1 MLAAPCGA
9 DARSDKGGMMG
20 TRTEFAYGD
29 GTVSFTLPE
38 GMEALTLLPQKI
50 QGLKDPVG
58 AVAEALARP
67 TGSASLLSLLR
78 EKKPRSIT
86 VVVNDETRPTPYTAI
101 FPPLLKVFEEAG
113 IKDDQVVFVIAT
125 GIHEPQSDELNSR
138 LYGAGMTKRFRFVNH
153 VATDTASCVDLG
165 KTSSGYDCKI
175 NRLAVDCDFLITI
188 GVVMPHYFAGFS
200 GGRKS
205 ILPGLAGHD
214 TVRSNHARMV
224 ELLDALP
231 SIRQNPVSLEM
242 IEVAQKVGVDFIINT
257 VTNEQ
262 REIVYVAAGDLVEAW
277 YAAVDVSAKMY
288 EIPFEEQ
295 VDICIAAACGYPR
308 DVNVYQAQKALDHAA
323 AITRPGGTIIWIGEC
338 RAGLGEKV
346 FEKWLDKKLAPGELM
361 RQFKENFELGG
372 HKAYAIAKVAST
384 RKVKLI
390 SSLSR
395 PVTELLFCSKAENV
409 QAAFEEALKAYGPN
423 ASVAILPQGALTL
436 PVRR

>member
-1 MLAAPCGA
+1 
-9 DARSDKGGMMG
+9 MG
-20 TRTEFAYGD
+20 THMEFDYGAR
-29 GTVSFTLPE
+29 TLPFDLPA
-38 GMEALTLLPQKI
+38 GIKAVTLLPHKMP
-50 QGLKDPVG
+50 GLPDPAG
-58 AVAEALARP
+58 AVAEALVHPR
-67 TGSASLLSLLR
+67 GSASLLSRLR
-78 EKKPRSIT
+78 EKKPRTIT
-86 VVVNDETRPTPYTAI
+86 VVVNDETRPTPYAAI
-101 FPPLLKVFEEAG
+101 FPPLLRVFEEAG
-113 IKDDQVVFVIAT
+113 IRDEQVRFVIAT
-125 GIHEPQSDELNSR
+125 GIHAPQSDELNSR
-138 LYGAGMTKRFRFVNH
+138 LYGAEMTRRFHFINH
-153 VATDTASCVDLG
+153 VATDASSCVDLG
-165 KTSSGYDCKI
+165 KTRSGYDCKI
-175 NRLAVDCDFLITI
+175 NRLAVDCDFLITL

-231 SIRQNPVSLEM
+231 PIRQNPISLEM

-262 REIVYVAAGDLVEAW
+262 REIVFVGAGDLVEAW

-295 VDICIAAACGYPR
+295 VDICIAAASGYPR
-308 DVNVYQAQKALDHAA
+308 DVNVYQAQKALDHAE

-338 RAGLGEKV
+338 RDGLGEKV
-346 FEKWLDKKLAPGELM
+346 FEKWVEKKLAPEELM
-361 RQFKENFELGG
+361 RRFKENFELGG

-384 RKVKLI
+384 RRVCLI

-395 PVTELLFCSKAENV
+395 PMTELLFCSKAETV
-409 QAAFEEALKAYGPN
+409 QEAFEEALRGYGPD

-436 PVRR
+436 PVRK

>member
-1 MLAAPCGA
+1 
-9 DARSDKGGMMG
+9 MG
-20 TRTEFAYGD
+20 TRMEFDYGTD
-29 GTVSFTLPE
+29 TLSFTLPE
-38 GMEALTLLPQKI
+38 GIKALTLLPQDMP
-50 QGLKDPVG
+50 GLADPAG
-58 AVAEALARP
+58 AVAEALEHPR
-67 TGSASLLSLLR
+67 GSAPLLSLLR
-78 EKKPRSIT
+78 EKKPRSVT
-86 VVVNDETRPTPYTAI
+86 VVVNDETRPTPYQAI

-125 GIHEPQSDELNSR
+125 GIHEPQSDELNDR
-138 LYGAGMTKRFRFVNH
+138 LYGTEMTNRFRFINH
-153 VATDTASCVDLG
+153 VSTDTAACVDLG

-175 NRLAVDCDFLITI
+175 NRLALDCDFLITI

-205 ILPGLAGHD
+205 ILPGLASHD

-231 SIRQNPVSLEM
+231 PIRQNPISLEM
-242 IEVAQKVGVDFIINT
+242 IEVARKVGVDFIINT

-262 REIVYVAAGDLVEAW
+262 REIVFVGAGELVEAW

-288 EIPFEEQ
+288 EIPFKEQ
-295 VDICIAAACGYPR
+295 VDICIAAASGYPR
-308 DVNVYQAQKALDHAA
+308 DVNVYQAQKALDHAE

-338 RAGLGEKV
+338 RDGLGEKV
-346 FEKWLDKKLAPGELM
+346 FEKWLNKKLAPEELM
-361 RQFKENFELGG
+361 RRFRENFELGG

-384 RKVKLI
+384 RKVRLV

-395 PVTELLFCSKAENV
+395 PMTELLFCSKAENV
-409 QAAFEEALKAYGPN
+409 QEAFEEALKVYGPN
-423 ASVAILPQGALTL
+423 ASVAILPQGSLTL